1 MNWSVDEIYSFLKW
15 LIHKNQAGGISATDF
30 FYAWNSEQY
39 SYQEDLLG
47 RWQNRANGKEGLN
60 TGLILNETEKQKLS
74 PFTLPS
80 TLTITSGKVDKP
92 DNFMY
97 ELGIRMNATGG
108 TAGSRIDKIEHDKI
122 YSVTGSVIDA
132 PSVSNNLYYAIEY
145 ENYYSLLPTS
155 ITGTVSLD
163 YIAKCV
169 DVVWGWVYDTDYRQK
184 YYEPTSVQP
193 QWDQNSIITITE
205 RTLKSL
211 GVHFKD
217 GDFAQYGQSVIQT
230 GV

>member
-1 MNWSVDEIYSFLKW
+1 MNWDVNEIYGFLKW
-15 LIHKNQAGGISATDF
+15 LINKNQAGGISATDF
-30 FYAWNSEQY
+30 FYAWNAQQY

-47 RWQNRANGKEGLN
+47 RWQSKANGKTGVN
-60 TGLILNETEKQKLS
+60 TGLIENQTIDQKLT

-80 TLTITSGKVDKP
+80 TLTIASGAVTKP
-92 DNFMY
+92 EDFMY
-97 ELGIRMNATGG
+97 ELGIRMNAVGG
-108 TAGSRIDKIEHDKI
+108 TAGSRIAKIDHSKI
-122 YSVTGSVIDA
+122 YAVTASVIDA
-132 PSVSNNLYYAIEY
+132 PSVTNNLYYAIEY
-145 ENYYSLLPTS
+145 EDYYSLLPS
-155 ITGTVSLD
+155 SVTGTVSLD

-169 DVVWGWVYDTDYRQK
+169 DVVWGWVYDTDFRQK

-217 GDFAQYGQSVIQT
+217 GDFAQYGQSAIQT